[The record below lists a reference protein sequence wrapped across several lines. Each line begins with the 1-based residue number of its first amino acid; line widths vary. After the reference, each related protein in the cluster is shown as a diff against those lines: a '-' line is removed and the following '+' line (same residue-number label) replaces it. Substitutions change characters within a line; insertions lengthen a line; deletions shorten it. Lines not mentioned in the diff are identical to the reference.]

1 MANCRS
7 MGFAP
12 YRPEM
17 LPAPL
22 PMSCPKQQLDS
33 NGGSAKVYDWLI
45 FTLLHLFFACLWYN
59 FVMVKGQPMPFPSLL
74 PRQRAGGRLS
84 PCSPPHLRH
93 PWFCLEIVQN
103 FSWGGG
109 TLRGVWIFCKGA
121 WGGVSII
128 YPPPKKNRT
137 LQNAHFMQFPLPP
150 WMPLWRNSSLLPWKD
165 CGTLGEGVTHF
176 WQRL

>member
-109 TLRGVWIFCKGA
+109 WYFEGGMNILQRCRG
-121 WGGVSII
+121 GGVSFFFTKKKTKLCKI
-128 YPPPKKNRT
+128 PPQP
-137 LQNAHFMQFPLPP
+137 
-150 WMPLWRNSSLLPWKD
+150 
-165 CGTLGEGVTHF
+165 
-176 WQRL
+176 